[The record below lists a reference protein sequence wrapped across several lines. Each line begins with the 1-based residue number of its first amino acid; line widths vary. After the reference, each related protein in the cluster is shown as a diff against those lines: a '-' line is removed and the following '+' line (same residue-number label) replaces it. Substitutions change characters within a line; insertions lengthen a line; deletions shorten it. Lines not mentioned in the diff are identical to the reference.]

1 MEVGEEGKIGGKKWK
16 IYVVIVC
23 MATTQKDTD
32 KWKALRKRVV
42 KAGVRMVLWE
52 WEWKAE

>member
-1 MEVGEEGKIGGKKWK
+1 MEVGEEGKIGGKKWI

-42 KAGVRMVLWE
+42 KAGVRMVLE